1 MTHSAPDAK
10 QNARSVIEHI
20 WGGAG
25 LSADALNQ
33 LRLSGNQPALATSFQ
48 VAVAAQSAIACAALA
63 GAEVGRQRSG
73 VTQGVQVDMAAA
85 EFECTGYFTVDGR
98 APDAWAPLSGLYPC
112 RDGHVRIHANFDHHR
127 NGALALLGLRGHPD
141 SYQKA
146 HVQSA
151 LQDWNAEVFETA
163 AAEAGLV
170 VAAARTFAEWDTH
183 PQAAALTGM
192 PLLTVEKI
200 DDADPAPLPSISER
214 NRPLTDVRVLDLT
227 RILAGPICGR
237 TLAAYGADVML
248 INSPNL
254 PNIESI
260 ADTSRG
266 KLSAHLDLDRSPDVE
281 RLRQLVTGAHVFVQ
295 GYRPGGL
302 DRRGFSPK
310 DLALLRPGIVCV
322 SLSAYGHE
330 GPWAA
335 RRGFDSL
342 VQTATGLNKAEAE
355 AFGRSE
361 PKALPVQIL
370 DYAAGFLMAFGAQ
383 AALIRQTVEGGS
395 WHVRVSLAQVARW
408 LRGLGRLDDNVH
420 RRKADLER
428 SLQPYRSQFGVLQA
442 MPHAVLFDRTPAIWQ
457 RPSVPPGTNPPEWP
471 AN

>member
-1 MTHSAPDAK
+1 M
-10 QNARSVIEHI
+10 
-20 WGGAG
+20 
-25 LSADALNQ
+25 
-33 LRLSGNQPALATSFQ
+33 
-48 VAVAAQSAIACAALA
+48 VAHLTP
-63 GAEVGRQRSG
+63 GRR
-73 VTQGVQVDMAAA
+73 
-85 EFECTGYFTVDGR
+85 CR
-98 APDAWAPLSGLYPC
+98 GLYPC

-127 NGALALLGLRGHPD
+127 DGALALLGLRRNPE

-146 HVQSA
+146 HVQAA
-151 LQDWNAEVFETA
+151 LQDWDAEAFETA
-163 AAEAGLV
+163 AAAAGLV
-170 VAAARTFAEWDTH
+170 VAAARTFAEWDAH
-183 PQAAALTGM
+183 PQAVVLAGM
-192 PLLTVEKI
+192 PLLTVARI
-200 DDADPAPLPSISER
+200 DEADPAPLPSISKQ
-214 NRPLTDVRVLDLT
+214 NQPLTDVRVLDLT

-248 INSPNL
+248 INSPKL

-281 RLRQLVTGAHVFVQ
+281 RLRQLITGAHVFVQ

-302 DRRGFSPK
+302 DQRGFSPK
-310 DLALLRPGIVCV
+310 ELARLRPGIVCV

-361 PKALPVQIL
+361 PKPLPVQIL

-408 LRGLGRLDDNVH
+408 LRGLGRLDDNLQ
-420 RRKADLER
+420 RRNVDLAG
-428 SLQPYRSQFGVLQA
+428 SLQPYASQFGVLQA
-442 MPHAVLFDRTPAIWQ
+442 MPHAASFDRTPAMWQ

-471 AN
+471 TN